1 MERPDPERMQKTK
14 KGELLKLSEMDY
26 NHLKNCR
33 KMLDRSG
40 KTFLQTYQ
48 YLNEEIAYREW
59 EKEYKKDDHPTSRFE
74 LLDFD

>member
-1 MERPDPERMQKTK
+1 
-14 KGELLKLSEMDY
+14 MDY